1 MIRIALL
8 RAYLFPPVLALAIV
22 VFVTRPASAD
32 AILHEYDVAADG
44 TLQTFTGDFTW
55 DNDVALITFVLGEGT
70 FDLLAST
77 TSYAEGGFDPVFS
90 LYYALTPDDPLTLY
104 TYIAADGGEYSAIFD
119 DTDAGLDSSLALTL
133 TRAGVYVLAITQTG
147 NFAHE
152 DFTFDWASD
161 EFQCVA
167 GQVDGVCG
175 GLFGGYD
182 ATFAGGLRVTDLT
195 APVPEP
201 GTLSLLGLGALATCL
216 RRRRTRPVTTR
227 Q

>member
-22 VFVTRPASAD
+22 AFVTRPASAD

-44 TLQTFTGDFTW
+44 TLQTFTGDFVW

-77 TSYAEGGFDPVFS
+77 TSNADGGFDPVLS
-90 LYYALTPDDPLTLY
+90 LYYALTADDPLTLY
-104 TYIAADGGEYSAIFD
+104 TYTAADGGVYPAIFD

-133 TRAGVYVLAITQTG
+133 TQAGIYVLAITQTG

-152 DFTFDWASD
+152 DFSFDWGAD
-161 EFQCVA
+161 EFQCLA
-167 GQVDGVCG
+167 GTVDGVCG

-182 ATFAGGLRVTDLT
+182 ATFAGSLSVTDVNT
-195 APVPEP
+195 VPEP

-216 RRRRTRPVTTR
+216 RRRHRKVVTTR

>member
-22 VFVTRPASAD
+22 ALAPRPASAD
-32 AILHEYDVAADG
+32 ALTYDVNADG
-44 TLQTFTGDFTW
+44 TLQTFAGEFTF
-55 DNDVALITFVLGEGT
+55 DNDVALVTFVLGEGT

-77 TSYAEGGFDPVFS
+77 TSYADGGFDPVFS
-90 LYYALTPDDPLTLY
+90 LYYALTADDPLMLY
-104 TYIAADGGEYSAIFD
+104 TFTASDGGVYPAIFD

-133 TRAGVYVLAITQTG
+133 TQAGIYVLAITQTG

-152 DFTFDWASD
+152 DFSFDWGAD
-161 EFQCVA
+161 EFQCLA
-167 GQVDGVCG
+167 GTVDGVCG
-175 GLFGGYD
+175 ELFGGYD
-182 ATFAGGLRVTDLT
+182 ATFAGSLSVTDVN
-195 APVPEP
+195 AVPEP

-216 RRRRTRPVTTR
+216 RRRHRRVVTTR